1 MESTE
6 RISVR
11 MVNIIGQTVREIDLG
26 KMNAG
31 THLVSLDLT
40 GLPSGIYT
48 CSVEAGGKQ
57 VSRKMMIR

>member
-1 MESTE
+1 
-6 RISVR
+6 
-11 MVNIIGQTVREIDLG
+11 
-26 KMNAG
+26 MNAG